1 MKKKVK
7 ILLIVLIILLIIACI
22 AVAGGYLY
30 FKKKLNKITYKP
42 LDETDLG
49 IEQTQEEDIDENI
62 DLGETTKFV
71 IFGSDSRDEDDE
83 TKGRSDSIIIV
94 CLNHVNKSITFI
106 SIPRDSYVNVP
117 GYGMTKIN
125 HAYAYGQEQLSIKTI
140 NTNFGT
146 DLSQY
151 LTIDFSG
158 MEKCIDRVGG
168 VEVTLSQ
175 AEVNEINRRLG
186 RGNNNVSMINHKLFN
201 KLNNNQLNS
210 TVNNNQNVPNVN
222 QQKIINSP
230 NTHNINYN
238 IIPLQNSA
246 IINRNNSSI
255 NINPLQNKSISFSP
269 NIYTPIQ
276 NYQNSPL
283 ILILPPSLSLSSQYN
298 NQISNNNNPNII
310 YEKNINQSI
319 NYNINNN
326 ININSYNNSDSSF
339 GNDSKNRN

>member
-186 RGNNNVSMINHKLFN
+186 RGNNNVSAPGTQILNGPQALAHSRNRYVGNDFARTQRQRDILVSLIN
-201 KLNNNQLNS
+201 KLKNESISEVLS
-210 TVNNNQNVPNVN
+210 V
-222 QQKIINSP
+222 SDYLLE
-230 NTHNINYN
+230 NITTNIDLTNY
-238 IIPLQNSA
+238 
-246 IINRNNSSI
+246 
-255 NINPLQNKSISFSP
+255 KSIIKKLYEEKDQYTQHITSVMIPEVSYGYDAYI
-269 NIYTPIQ
+269 NGIYYYRFPIELAKADFKK
-276 NYQNSPL
+276 YY
-283 ILILPPSLSLSSQYN
+283 YN
-298 NQISNNNNPNII
+298 TAQ
-310 YEKNINQSI
+310 
-319 NYNINNN
+319 
-326 ININSYNNSDSSF
+326 
-339 GNDSKNRN
+339 